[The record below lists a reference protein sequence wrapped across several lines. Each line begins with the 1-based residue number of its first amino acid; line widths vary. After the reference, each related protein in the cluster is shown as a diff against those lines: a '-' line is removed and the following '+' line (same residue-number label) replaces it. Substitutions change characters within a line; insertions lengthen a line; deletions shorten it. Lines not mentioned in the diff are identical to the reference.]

1 LKILAVDDDPFI
13 LELLPL
19 IAAKAGF
26 PEVTTAHSGIRAL
39 EVLAEARSEFDC
51 LILDIN
57 MPEMDGI
64 ELCSRV
70 RKIEGYRRTP
80 IIMLTAMSE
89 RDFMDKAFKAGAT
102 DYATKPFDVNDLGA
116 RLRVAREL
124 VQARQEVRT
133 AQELRTQRGPFEV
146 RQNAFD
152 LTEAQVL
159 DGVSWI
165 IDFDSLKNYLMQCSR
180 SGLGAMQVISVKIDG
195 VAELFNRSSTEEFTY
210 ALREVADAINVGLL
224 TKGSLISYAG
234 DGVFVAVATSATRMV
249 GTEIEADIQDVLDE
263 KNSEFD
269 NGMPMDLEVSVGNP
283 IQPEL
288 SEISDVPT
296 SIERAIARAAS
307 RALVKQDTP
316 REVAIRRIGG

>member
-26 PEVTTAHSGIRAL
+26 PEVTTAHSGNRAL
-39 EVLAEARSEFDC
+39 EVLAEATAEFDC

-124 VQARQEVRT
+124 VQARQETRT
-133 AQELRTQRGPFEV
+133 AQELRTQRGPVEG
-146 RQNAFD
+146 RQTAFD
-152 LTEAQVL
+152 LTKAHVL

-165 IDFDSLKNYLMQCSR
+165 IDFDSLKNYLKQCSR
-180 SGLGAMQVISVKIDG
+180 SGLGAMQVIAVKIDSI
-195 VAELFNRSSTEEFTY
+195 AELFNRASTEEFSY

-224 TKGSLISYAG
+224 TKESLISYAG
-234 DGVFVAVATSATRMV
+234 DGVFVAVTTSATRMV
-249 GTEIEADIQDVLDE
+249 GTEIEAYIQDVLDE

-307 RALVKQDTP
+307 RASVKQDTP
-316 REVAIRRIGG
+316 REVAIRRIGV